1 MEVQI
6 IRICKYILILTFLF
20 SSLSSETFSQDRI
33 VKSELDTKVFRSIS
47 GVYLSW
53 LNAKKSGNYINAS
66 YFLTYLKEFIK
77 DDDVI
82 NDAFSSSLNYGD
94 WETILFFAQKIQK
107 KDYKNFFA
115 NLVLSTDQYLN
126 NNFKESERIIR
137 LLDFEEIDANFK
149 RIILGWISYGS
160 NLDSMVFS
168 KMDQKSFDPKNCIPM
183 NCLHNAFVKSL
194 KGDKED
200 SEKLFNSMS
209 NFKSVSY
216 RILEVLFVHYVKSE
230 NMKMAEEIYNKLK
243 NLGLTVES
251 FEKTKEKLY
260 LFSPVEKKEH
270 GLAEIYFNIA
280 GWFYENEMYKFSTF
294 FSNIGLRIRP
304 DFTSL
309 KFLLANNY
317 EKLSYYSLLNK
328 FLDEFDQNSIYDLKL
343 SKIKLKSLNEL
354 KAEKKT
360 IETLTNL
367 IIKYPD
373 NKEFKLFLAD
383 SLRNKG
389 EHDKSIVL
397 YDEIIRNL
405 INVDTQHWNI
415 FYSRGISYE
424 RTKQWNLAENDFMKA
439 LELNPDAPYV
449 LNYLGYSWLERGVK
463 LKKALSFIQ
472 MAFEIKP
479 NDAYITDSLGWAYY
493 LLGNYEKSIKFL
505 ENAIKILPSDPTLND
520 HLGDVY
526 WKVGR
531 RSEALSQ
538 WKRVLLFDP
547 EFELKKKVEYKISYG
562 L

>member
-1 MEVQI
+1 M
-6 IRICKYILILTFLF
+6 ILTFLF
-20 SSLSSETFSQDRI
+20 SLFNSQTYSQDKVI
-33 VKSELDTKVFRSIS
+33 KSQLDTKIFRSVS
-47 GVYLSW
+47 GTYLSW

-66 YFLTYLKEFIK
+66 YFLAYLKEFIR
-77 DDDVI
+77 DDDII
-82 NDAFSSSLNYGD
+82 NDAFLASLNYGD

-107 KDYKNFFA
+107 KDSKNFFA
-115 NLVLSTDQYLN
+115 NLVLSTDYYLKKN
-126 NNFKESERIIR
+126 YKESERIIK
-137 LLDFEEIDANFK
+137 LLDFEEIDENFK
-149 RIILGWISYGS
+149 NIILGWISYS
-160 NLDSMVFS
+160 NNQDIMVFS
-168 KMDQKSFDPKNCIPM
+168 KIDQKLFDIKNCNPM
-183 NCLHNAFVKSL
+183 NCLHNALVKSL
-194 KGDKED
+194 EGDKEG

-209 NFKSVSY
+209 KFQLESY
-216 RILEVLFVHYVKSE
+216 RVLEVLFVHYVKSE
-230 NMKMAEEIYNKLK
+230 NVKMAKETFNKLED
-243 NLGLTVES
+243 LGLTFES
-251 FEKTKEKLY
+251 FEKIKDKLY

-280 GWFYENEMYKFSTF
+280 GWFYENKMYEFSTF

-317 EKLSYYSLLNK
+317 EKLNYYKLLNQY
-328 FLDEFDQNSIYDLKL
+328 LDEFEQNSIFDLKL
-343 SKIKLKSLNEL
+343 SKIRLKSLNKL
-354 KAEKKT
+354 KAETKI
-360 IETLTNL
+360 IETLRNL
-367 IIKYPD
+367 ITKYPE
-373 NKEFKLFLAD
+373 NNEFKLFLAD

-389 EHDKSIVL
+389 EYHKSIVL

-405 INVDTQHWNI
+405 INVNNQHWNI

-424 RTKQWNLAENDFMKA
+424 RIKHWNLAENDFMKA
-439 LELNPDAPYV
+439 LELNPNAPYV

-479 NDAYITDSLGWAYY
+479 DDAYITDSLGWAYY
-493 LLGNYEKSIKFL
+493 LTGNFEKSLELL

-531 RSEALSQ
+531 KSEALSQ

-547 EFELKKKVEYKISYG
+547 EFEQKKKVEYKIFYG